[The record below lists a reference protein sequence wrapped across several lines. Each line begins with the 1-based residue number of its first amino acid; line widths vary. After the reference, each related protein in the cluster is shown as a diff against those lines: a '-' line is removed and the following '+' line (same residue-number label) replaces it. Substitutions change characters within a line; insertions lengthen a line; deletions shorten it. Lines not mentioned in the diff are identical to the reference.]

1 MQKTNHFFLFH
12 SIVAIQKQ
20 ILLQTN
26 QKIGEQKNQIPKLK
40 RNIKSSY
47 STVTEGGRKGVYI
60 HLQTESTSSSIV
72 FLTSKGLLTISKI
85 K

>member
-47 STVTEGGRKGVYI
+47 STVVGCSIEWVFILFHK
-60 HLQTESTSSSIV
+60 QSSHP
-72 FLTSKGLLTISKI
+72 
-85 K
+85 